1 MHYYQFNV
9 GDYSSHTQHLTDE
22 EDLAYRRMLDY
33 CYTNEIGLP
42 KDLDEI
48 GRLIRMRTH
57 SDSIANVLKDFFHL
71 KRGTYIN
78 NKVQREIEKFHSK
91 SNKAKQSASIRW
103 AKTKD
108 LGNANAIQT
117 QCEGN
122 ANHKPLTTNHKPLTK
137 ENKRGFTPPTL
148 SELKE
153 YCLSRN
159 NKVNIETFIDFYIGK
174 GWMVGKNKMKDWKAC
189 VRTWEKRDNETS
201 KPNSQQPRLTARER
215 ALQNIDQLGSKGST
229 LEGSFEVID

>member
-108 LGNANAIQT
+108 LGNANAMQT

-122 ANHKPLTTNHKPLTK
+122 ANHKPLTTNNKPITNNQELIVK
-137 ENKRGFTPPTL
+137 EKGKAKRFIPPTL
-148 SELKE
+148 KE
-153 YCLSRN
+153 I
-159 NKVNIETFIDFYIGK
+159 KIFIVEKNYNSVDGDSFFNHYEAN
-174 GWMVGKNKMKDWKAC
+174 GWRVGKNKMVSW
-189 VRTWEKRDNETS
+189 
-201 KPNSQQPRLTARER
+201 PR
-215 ALQNIDQLGSKGST
+215 ALAGWHSRNGGNTTTQKGIAEKHTSRAWA
-229 LEGSFEVID
+229 E

>member
-108 LGNANAIQT
+108 LGNANAMQT

-148 SELKE
+148 NEIKIKIID
-153 YCLSRN
+153 
-159 NKVNIETFIDFYIGK
+159 NKYSKVDADVFFNFYESK
-174 GWMVGKNKMKDWKAC
+174 NWMVGKNKMKDY
-189 VRTWEKRDNETS
+189 V
-201 KPNSQQPRLTARER
+201 R
-215 ALQNIDQLGSKGST
+215 ALAGWHSR
-229 LEGSFEVID
+229 EGGDVNPLSIIEKHQDKSWAE